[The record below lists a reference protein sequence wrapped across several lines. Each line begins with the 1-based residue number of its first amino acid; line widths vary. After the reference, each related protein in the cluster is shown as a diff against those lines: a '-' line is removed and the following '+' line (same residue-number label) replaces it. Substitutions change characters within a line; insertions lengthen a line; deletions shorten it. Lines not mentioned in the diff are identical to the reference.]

1 MIRLLSARNLALLV
15 LSLMPLAGCSE
26 SGGTDPFVPI
36 EFSSED
42 AEMNA
47 AIAKARSTLPSFW
60 KAFEARAAD
69 ESGYALKVRI
79 TDQHGTEHL
88 WLTNIE
94 RSGGETTGLVDNEPT
109 IVKAVKRDDRI
120 VIPDADISDWMY
132 MRSGKIVGNETMKP
146 MLKRL
151 PKEKADQLRGLM
163 AEP

>member
-1 MIRLLSARNLALLV
+1 MIRLLCARNLALLV

-60 KAFEARAAD
+60 KAFEAGVAD

-94 RSGGETTGLVDNEPT
+94 RSRGETTGLVDNEPT

-120 VIPDADISDWMY
+120 VIPDAEISDWMY

>member
-1 MIRLLSARNLALLV
+1 MIRLLSTRNLALLV

-26 SGGTDPFVPI
+26 SGSTDPFVPI

-47 AIAKARSTLPSFW
+47 AIAKARKTLPSFW
-60 KAFEARAAD
+60 KAFETRAAG
-69 ESGYALKVRI
+69 ESGHALKVRVA
-79 TDQHGTEHL
+79 DQHGTEHL

-109 IVKAVKRDDRI
+109 VVKAVKRGDRI
-120 VIPDADISDWMY
+120 VIPDSEISDWMY

-151 PKEKADQLRGLM
+151 PKEKADQLRGMM